1 MSEPSPSSRHFCPVL
16 VHNLEHMPYRP
27 PKRSTAS
34 GSRNGNGNHHRPSY
48 AARLAISRPRARR
61 PAEKGAGAILAV
73 ALVLVVSVLGVVS
86 VGAIAGGGAAA
97 VTIASLEQ
105 GLPDVREFQ
114 DLDFSEPTRIMDRR
128 GKVELARFWDE
139 RREVIDFEDIPP
151 LVLDVT
157 TATEDD
163 TFWDNPGFDLEA
175 TVNAFLTA
183 AGGGDRG
190 GGSTITQQL
199 VRARL
204 LPGDVVTGDSTTEG
218 LYLRKAKELLQAFK
232 LTQAFP
238 GEARARRPSSRPT

>member
-1 MSEPSPSSRHFCPVL
+1 
-16 VHNLEHMPYRP
+16 
-27 PKRSTAS
+27 
-34 GSRNGNGNHHRPSY
+34 
-48 AARLAISRPRARR
+48 
-61 PAEKGAGAILAV
+61 
-73 ALVLVVSVLGVVS
+73 
-86 VGAIAGGGAAA
+86 
-97 VTIASLEQ
+97 
-105 GLPDVREFQ
+105 
-114 DLDFSEPTRIMDRR
+114 MDRQ

-175 TVNAFLTA
+175 TVNAFLTEA

-204 LPGDVVTGDSTTEG
+204 LPEDD
-218 LYLRKAKELLQAFK
+218 RH
-232 LTQAFP
+232 
-238 GEARARRPSSRPT
+238 R